1 MVAIK
6 RAIAIIYT
14 VAAIAALG
22 IGFMGLPRDPLN
34 FVFAIV
40 LGMPWT
46 LLAGYVASDVTW
58 FGPVIIIGS
67 LALNAGLLLST
78 NCSLEPVLVPPE
90 RRIISGFRDG
100 PF

>member
-14 VAAIAALG
+14 VAALAALG
-22 IGFMGLPRDPLN
+22 MGFMGFMVLPRDPLN

-46 LLAGYVASDVTW
+46 LLAGYIAGDVTW
-58 FGPVIIIGS
+58 FGPALIIGS
-67 LALNAGLLLST
+67 LALNAG
-78 NCSLEPVLVPPE
+78 SLWWCAL
-90 RRIISGFRDG
+90 RSRMTS
-100 PF
+100 